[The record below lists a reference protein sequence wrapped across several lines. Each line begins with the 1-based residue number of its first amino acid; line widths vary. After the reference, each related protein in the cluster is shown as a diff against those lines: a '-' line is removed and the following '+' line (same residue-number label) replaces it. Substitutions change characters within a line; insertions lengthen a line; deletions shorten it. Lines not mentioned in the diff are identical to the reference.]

1 MQAKVLETW
10 DLWICIIIIAWEFV
24 KNTNLR

>member
-10 DLWICIIIIAWEFV
+10 DLWICIISIAWEFV